1 MSKAC
6 AERKFEKNENGV
18 RLGVETGDVGGEVSG
33 KVSGDRH
40 GDANADGDGDGDE
53 DGDGEGVIVGEPNA
67 VRDLEDDDDDISG
80 QEEVVV
86 DGRILDYWET
96 GPQFILKLFDLT
108 DFLDEHKM
116 NGYILHGSIDDVLL
130 MQMVGY
136 NQRKLGRL
144 MSEWGEA
151 AMNKRDQQFGTH
163 MIDRFRADGDF
174 RLLLK
179 KAPGIDGPT
188 RTLPLT
194 KSSVSHYGTEAL
206 TRAIKGLVYRL
217 SQTKK
222 MKSEYLTYSMSIG
235 VIEEKSFNRM
245 ARKVK
250 NVGNTITKTVR
261 SKVNSLITEFER
273 STKKLKTFHATC
285 LESVRAETNQL
296 LTTLENNKAMIQ
308 GALEEHDDN
317 KTEGTAAAAAAS
329 EKQLAGFVK
338 GSGNH
343 NDYDCDSDSVEE
355 HDDNKTEGTT
365 AAAAATTSEKQLAG
379 LDKGSGNHNDYDCDS
394 DSCHSLEE
402 ERSVYDD
409 DPVVWKLPN
418 GDDALYDVL
427 VVENGLVALRS
438 IQLQWTTTPYHYRD
452 RSFYNEQKHTI
463 WATNLLDLENMPQ
476 VAWEEWQDFAH
487 FITKGNI
494 VPLSC

>member
-1 MSKAC
+1 M
-6 AERKFEKNENGV
+6 KFEIKREKLQRLVPSENLRKMSLLGVENGV
-18 RLGVETGDVGGEVSG
+18 RLGVETGDVGGKVGGEVSG
-33 KVSGDRH
+33 EVSGNVD
-40 GDANADGDGDGDE
+40 GNVDGDVDADV
-53 DGDGEGVIVGEPNA
+53 DVEGVIVGEPKT
-67 VRDLEDDDDDISG
+67 VHDLEDDDDDISG

-108 DFLDEHKM
+108 DFLDKQKM

-296 LTTLENNKAMIQ
+296 LTTLEKNKAMIQ

-317 KTEGTAAAAAAS
+317 KTEGTTAAAAAA
-329 EKQLAGFVK
+329 
-338 GSGNH
+338 
-343 NDYDCDSDSVEE
+343 
-355 HDDNKTEGTT
+355 
-365 AAAAATTSEKQLAG
+365 AAAATSEKQLAG
-379 LDKGSGNHNDYDCDS
+379 LDEGSGNHNDYDCDS
-394 DSCHSLEE
+394 DSCRSLEE

-452 RSFYNEQKHTI
+452 RSFYNEQKDTI

-476 VAWEEWQDFAH
+476 VAWEEWQEFAH